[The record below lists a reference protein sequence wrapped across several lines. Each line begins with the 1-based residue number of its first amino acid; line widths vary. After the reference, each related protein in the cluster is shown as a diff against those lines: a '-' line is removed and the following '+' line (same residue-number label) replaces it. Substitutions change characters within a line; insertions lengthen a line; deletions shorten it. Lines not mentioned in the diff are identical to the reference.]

1 MRIDRSHRPW
11 AIGVA
16 LVTLVCAAFYL
27 GSQNESGRI
36 PLIGIALPA
45 WLLDSVSPRNTIG
58 AKPLGLIF
66 GTVAFLIFL
75 FASSLG
81 VRKKKRIWRIGSV
94 QSWLRAHI
102 WLTIL
107 TVPLVLFHCGFKLG
121 GLHTS
126 ILFWLWAVV
135 MVSGF
140 WGMAVQHFFPGIM
153 KDRLTREWVYEQIPN
168 VREANFEAVLDYKR
182 ALEARAKSEGSDEG
196 GGTAVAAD
204 PAIRVMLDFLSDEVL
219 PFLSNRRARRTRLA
233 DARNADDVIRLVRL
247 NVSEPFRP
255 KVDEIRQYCT
265 DHRQMAAQERLHH
278 WLHGWL
284 IIHVPVSFILLVW
297 TVWHIFI
304 TFSYLN

>member
-1 MRIDRSHRPW
+1 
-11 AIGVA
+11 
-16 LVTLVCAAFYL
+16 L
-27 GSQNESGRI
+27 GSQSATGRI
-36 PLIGIALPA
+36 PLIGFPLPG

-66 GTVAFLIFL
+66 GTIAFLIFL

-94 QSWLRAHI
+94 QSWVRAHI

-121 GLHTS
+121 GMHTS

-140 WGMAVQHFFPGIM
+140 WGMAMQHFFPGMM

-182 ALEARAKSEGSDEG
+182 SLEVRLKDEGSEAA
-196 GGTAVAAD
+196 GGTAVATD

-233 DARNADDVIRLVRL
+233 DSRNADDVIRLVRL

-255 KVDEIRQYCT
+255 KVDEIKQYCT
-265 DHRQMAAQERLHH
+265 DHRQMAQQERFHH

-297 TVWHIFI
+297 TIWHIFI

>member
-11 AIGVA
+11 AIGVG
-16 LVTLVCAAFYL
+16 LVTLVCAALYL
-27 GSQNESGRI
+27 GSQSATGRI
-36 PLIGIALPA
+36 PLLGIPVPG
-45 WLLDSVSPRNTIG
+45 WLLDTVSPRNTIG

-75 FASSLG
+75 FASALG
-81 VRKKKRIWRIGSV
+81 VRKKKRLWRIGNV

-121 GLHTS
+121 GMHTS
-126 ILFWLWAVV
+126 ILFWLWAIV

-140 WGMAVQHFFPGIM
+140 WGIAMQHFFPAIM

-168 VREANFEAVLDYKR
+168 VREANFEAVLDYKKG
-182 ALEARAKSEGSDEG
+182 LEARRKSEGG
-196 GGTAVAAD
+196 GAGGTAVAAD
-204 PAIRVMLDFLSDEVL
+204 PAIGVMLDFLSDEVL
-219 PFLSNRRARRTRLA
+219 PFLSSRSARRTRLA
-233 DARNADDVIRLVRL
+233 DARNAEDVIRLVRL
-247 NVSEPFRP
+247 NVSESFRP
-255 KVDEIRQYCT
+255 KVDEIKQWCT
-265 DHRQMAAQERLHH
+265 DHRDMAQQERLHH

-297 TVWHIFI
+297 TIWHIFI
-304 TFSYLN
+304 TFSYLH